1 MRTVFL
7 SEQEIEALD
16 RQNGHTAVDEGWDD
30 LLARLRARV
39 VRSTGLLHLDDRD
52 LEQISRCAV
61 DIKAPGRAKRL
72 RSVFSRVLGPTLG
85 S

>member
-7 SEQEIEALD
+7 SEREIEALD
-16 RQNGHTAVDEGWDD
+16 RQNGHAAPDEGWDD

-52 LEQISRCAV
+52 LEQISRYASDV
-61 DIKAPGRAKRL
+61 KVPGRAKRL
-72 RSVFSRVLGPTLG
+72 RAVFWRAPGPKLGR
-85 S
+85 